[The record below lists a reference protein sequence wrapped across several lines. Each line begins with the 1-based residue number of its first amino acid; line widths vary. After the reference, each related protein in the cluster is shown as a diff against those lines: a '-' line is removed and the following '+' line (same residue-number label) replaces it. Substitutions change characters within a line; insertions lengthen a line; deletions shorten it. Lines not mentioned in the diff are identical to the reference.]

1 VIYILHGHA
10 SSGLNTMMSRPSA
23 RCTSESWASFFT
35 VANAEF
41 SDGCF
46 ETQAGFR
53 IWTNGKSHEIMELI
67 TFT

>member
-23 RCTSESWASFFT
+23 RCTSESCASFFT

-53 IWTNGKSHEIMELI
+53 IWKNGKSHEIMELI